1 MRFLTVKDKLFLVL
15 FAIGFSTIAYSS
27 YRVLGDKFGAD
38 TFNVVKELKIT
49 MINLLS

>member
-27 YRVLGDKFGAD
+27 YKVLGDQFGMD
-38 TFNVVKELKIT
+38 TFSLVKELKIT
-49 MINLLS
+49 MINLIS